1 VENGCLAGERAGE
14 IASTALGRQSC
25 IPARVVEKRTRRG
38 KRTRIGWPV
47 SGLFACVS
55 RLPKLQATQ
64 WLRANRI
71 ANYRCG
77 GSSGLGVFLQQTLAP
92 LSRFTHAHKTARMD
106 TNRQYD
112 SSPCNNSEMAT
123 VASPNTLPVLSDGA
137 LIRRLFGYVVPYRSK
152 LIGAATLLAMVSLI
166 EPFIL
171 LVFGRIVDRA
181 FVGAATATVTAPQG
195 QLAQSFL
202 APMIAWFDQWPV
214 AWFPLFVVAMFVFRS
229 VCNFLGDIALH
240 WVSSRVVFDVRVD
253 TFTKMLRLPMRF
265 FDRNAAAELTSK
277 ITFDAQ
283 QIGASCSQALTALVQ
298 DSFKLLGSLGML
310 LFLSWKLT
318 LGVLVIAP
326 LVALVIRF
334 ITKRLRR
341 ASQAMQATMGE
352 LARFSDEALTNQ
364 KTVKSFNAFSMLGSA
379 FTARANRFRQAY
391 MKQETAN
398 AASAPLT
405 HIAVSLAIAVIV
417 SLAIGQGQ
425 RGEMTAGEFS
435 MFFAALL
442 SLLPPLKSLSSV
454 NAIIQRGLAA
464 ALGLFAV
471 QDEPAE
477 QLSRREHP
485 KLPKHVPANA
495 LGRIA
500 FERVGFRYESR
511 EVDALTDVSF
521 IVEPGQH
528 VALVGGS
535 GSGKSSVMS
544 LICGF
549 YEPSAGVVSV
559 NGKPLADTSL
569 GELRQSL
576 ALVSQDVLLVNDTV
590 AANIAFGDTS
600 AIDLA
605 RVRAAARAAGAE
617 IFIDELPD
625 GFATN
630 VGEGG
635 SLLSGGQRQ
644 RIALARAFYKDAPIV
659 LFDEATSALDSASER
674 IVQESLRAMT
684 GTRTVVQIAHRLSSV
699 READTI
705 YVFANGRIV
714 ESGSHETLLR
724 RNAAYAALVSA
735 QAT

>member
-1 VENGCLAGERAGE
+1 VWVE
-14 IASTALGRQSC
+14 QSLQ
-25 IPARVVEKRTRRG
+25 RFGSFEKLN
-38 KRTRIGWPV
+38 
-47 SGLFACVS
+47 SA
-55 RLPKLQATQ
+55 
-64 WLRANRI
+64 
-71 ANYRCG
+71 
-77 GSSGLGVFLQQTLAP
+77 
-92 LSRFTHAHKTARMD
+92 
-106 TNRQYD
+106 
-112 SSPCNNSEMAT
+112 CNNSNMAMET
-123 VASPNTLPVLSDGA
+123 PTNPLSDGA
-137 LIRRLFGYVVPYRSK
+137 LIRRLFGYVGPYRGK
-152 LIGAATLLAMVSLI
+152 LVGAATLLAMVSLV

-181 FVGAATATVTAPQG
+181 FVGAGATGAAAFAAPQG
-195 QLAQSFL
+195 QLAQSSI
-202 APMIAWFDQWPV
+202 APLIAWFDQWPV
-214 AWFPLFVVAMFVFRS
+214 TWFPLFIVAMFVFRS

-298 DSFKLLGSLGML
+298 DSFKLIGSLVWL
-310 LFLSWKLT
+310 LILSWELT

-326 LVALVIRF
+326 VVALVIRF
-334 ITKRLRR
+334 VTKRLRR

-379 FTARANRFRQAY
+379 FSKRANAFRQAY

-435 MFFAALL
+435 MFFVALL
-442 SLLPPLKSLSSV
+442 SLLPPLKTLSSV
-454 NAIIQRGLAA
+454 NAVIQRGLAA
-464 ALGLFAV
+464 ASGLFAV

-477 QLSRREHP
+477 RVERNELSVRNEHPFLSRDVIAEP
-485 KLPKHVPANA
+485 NA
-495 LGRIA
+495 LGRIE
-500 FERVGFRYESR
+500 FDHVSFRYESR
-511 EVDALTDVSF
+511 EDDALTDVSF
-521 IVEPGQH
+521 VVEPGQH

-549 YEPSAGVVSV
+549 YDASGGTVRV
-559 NGKPLADTSL
+559 NGKALPETTL
-569 GELRQSL
+569 GELRQSQ
-576 ALVSQDVLLVNDTV
+576 ALVSQDVLLVNDSV
-590 AANIAFGDTS
+590 AANIAFGE
-600 AIDLA
+600 AAPLDLA
-605 RVRAAARAAGAE
+605 RVRAAACAAGADA
-617 IFIDELPD
+617 FIDALPS

-644 RIALARAFYKDAPIV
+644 RIALARAFYKNAPIV
-659 LFDEATSALDSASER
+659 LFDEATSALDSTSEQ
-674 IVQESLRAMT
+674 IVQASLAAMS
-684 GTRTVVQIAHRLSSV
+684 GTRTIVQIAHRLSSV
-699 READTI
+699 RDADTI
-705 YVFANGRIV
+705 FVFARGRIV
-714 ESGSHETLLR
+714 ESGSHEALVR
-724 RNAAYAALVSA
+724 KNGAYAALLNA